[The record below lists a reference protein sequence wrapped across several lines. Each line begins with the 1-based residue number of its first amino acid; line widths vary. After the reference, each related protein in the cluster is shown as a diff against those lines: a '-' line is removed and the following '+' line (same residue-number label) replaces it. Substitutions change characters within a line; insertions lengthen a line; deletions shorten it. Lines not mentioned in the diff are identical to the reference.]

1 VNRPRARVGLMIPS
15 SNRQVEGEMVPA
27 FPNDV
32 KAHVTRLRMT
42 GAHHGPLA
50 QLLPRIREAAG
61 ALADAKCDVVVFHC
75 TGTAMQEGPS
85 GEQAI
90 LDALRAGAHE
100 RVTTTATAVRR
111 ALEALEAKRIVLVT
125 PYDQHTTDE
134 EVAFLKAAGYDVL
147 SALAADRGGSDGTC
161 YTPPSFWNETVRAQA
176 HPDADVYFLSCANV
190 TCFSEIVGLEAALGR
205 PVITSNQ
212 VVIWDALQ
220 MIGGDAPAPTLGQL
234 FAKGSSM
241 SRVMAS

>member
-1 VNRPRARVGLMIPS
+1 
-15 SNRQVEGEMVPA
+15 MVPA
-27 FPNDV
+27 FPSDV

-42 GAHHGPLA
+42 GPHHGPLA
-50 QLLPRIREAAG
+50 GLLPRIREAAG
-61 ALADAKCDVVVFHC
+61 ALADATCDVVVFHC

-85 GEQAI
+85 GEAAI
-90 LDALRAGAHE
+90 LDALRSGAHD

-111 ALEALEAKRIVLVT
+111 ALDALDAKRIVLVT
-125 PYDQHTTDE
+125 PYDQKTTDD
-134 EVAFLKAAGYDVL
+134 EVAFLEASGYRVL
-147 SALAADRGGSDGTC
+147 SALASDRGGSDGTC
-161 YTPPSFWNETVRAQA
+161 YTPSAFWYETVLARA

-190 TCFSEIVGLEAALGR
+190 TCFAEIPRLEAALGR

-220 MIGGDAPAPTLGQL
+220 LAGSGAPPAGLGQL

-241 SRVMAS
+241 SRAIAS